1 MIMASVSSSKS
12 YAHANILAAVS
23 NHILLGWVSRW
34 MRMMRQVWIDT
45 QELRITAHRRTPFVD
60 C

>member
-1 MIMASVSSSKS
+1 MVMASVSSSKS
-12 YAHANILAAVS
+12 HAHEGNLAAVS
-23 NHILLGWVSRW
+23 NHNLLGWVSGW